1 MKEKITSRQLAIL
14 SSLLI
19 FANKLLVLPSILY
32 EKSKADGFFAI
43 SISLALEML
52 LLVMFLKVKKTYPDI
67 SFYDLI
73 KQKMGVATAK
83 IFYSLI
89 TIYFFFKILLLFNVT
104 FMYLHIQVY
113 LDATYYLFMFA
124 FLFVMNTSALRGLRA
139 IARGCEFVFSFLI
152 IGLIFCI
159 FLSFFNFKSFPL
171 FFETGLGN
179 ILSSAWHT
187 SCCCGDAL
195 VLFVIMDRV
204 DYKPDLRKKLLSYSG
219 FSIGIVLAVF
229 FMFYSIFGATSFIH
243 NNALSDI
250 ITFSFRFLDLGRLDL
265 VAIILNMFLSFLQL
279 SIYGYMLVNCFIK
292 IFPKITPTYTVVVYN
307 IVFVVLLASATI
319 NYVTVIFLA
328 QEVVS
333 LAAPFIHFLIPLL
346 LLGFA
351 LMEGKGRAKHEKTS

>member
-32 EKSKADGFFAI
+32 EKSRADGFFAI
-43 SISLALEML
+43 TISLSLEMF
-52 LLVMFLKVKKTYPDI
+52 LLVMFLKIKKTYPDL

-83 IFYSLI
+83 IFYALI

-139 IARGCEFVFSFLI
+139 ISRGCEFVFSSLI

-171 FFETGLGN
+171 FFETGIGN

-187 SCCCGDAL
+187 SCCCGDVL

-219 FSIGIVLAVF
+219 LSVAIVLSVF
-229 FMFYSIFGATSFIH
+229 FMFYSIFGSTSFIH

-265 VAIILNMFLSFLQL
+265 IAIILNMFLSFLQL
-279 SIYGYMLVNCFIK
+279 SIYGYMLVNCFIN
-292 IFPKITPTYTVVVYN
+292 IFPKITPVYTVVVYN
-307 IVFVVLLASATI
+307 IVFIVLLASAVI

-333 LAAPFIHFLIPLL
+333 LAAPFIHFVIPLL
-346 LLGFA
+346 LFGFA
-351 LMEGKGRAKHEKTS
+351 MIENKRWVKNEKTS

>member
-1 MKEKITSRQLAIL
+1 MKEKISSRQAAII

-43 SISLALEML
+43 AISLALEML
-52 LLVMFLKVKKTYPDI
+52 LLIMFLKVKKTYPDL

-83 IFYSLI
+83 IFYALI
-89 TIYFFFKILLLFNVT
+89 TFYFFFKIMLLFNVT

-159 FLSFFNFKSFPL
+159 FLSIFNFKSFPL
-171 FFETGLGN
+171 FFETGFGN

-195 VLFVIMDRV
+195 VLFVIMDKI
-204 DYKPDLRKKLLSYSG
+204 DYKADLPKKLLSYSG
-219 FSIGIVLAVF
+219 FSVGIVLTVF

-279 SIYGYMLVNCFIK
+279 SIYGYMLVECFLRL
-292 IFPKITPTYTVVVYN
+292 FPKITPVYTVVFYN
-307 IVFVVLLASATI
+307 VIFIVLMVSAVV
-319 NYVTVIFLA
+319 NYVTVITLA
-328 QEVVS
+328 QGVVS
-333 LAAPFIHFLIPLL
+333 VAAPFIHFLIPLL
-346 LLGFA
+346 VLGFA
-351 LMEGKGRAKHEKTS
+351 LAENKRRVSDEKTS